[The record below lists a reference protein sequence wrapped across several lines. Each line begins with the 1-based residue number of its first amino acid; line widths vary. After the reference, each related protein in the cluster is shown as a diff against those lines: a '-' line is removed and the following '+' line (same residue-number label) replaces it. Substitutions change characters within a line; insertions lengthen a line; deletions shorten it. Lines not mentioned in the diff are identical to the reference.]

1 MNTAAAKRP
10 ATHAITHPR
19 RERNSLRRNNTHTTP
34 TEVSWK
40 HITAGQGTFSGY
52 RRRTQKHALTC
63 DDATP
68 KIASYPGA
76 PDCRGR
82 HLFFCSG
89 SKYFGWSG

>member
-1 MNTAAAKRP
+1 MRYSRQNAQTFFQRGKL
-10 ATHAITHPR
+10 I
-19 RERNSLRRNNTHTTP
+19 
-34 TEVSWK
+34 
-40 HITAGQGTFSGY
+40 TFSGY